1 MDVDFE
7 IGSETID
14 YLKLAEKE
22 KLKPMELELRKLE
35 DLVKDVIED
44 MEHLQR
50 REEKMRNTNGNDI
63 WITPGTCWILE
74 YICFRDIA
82 LGVVLCTDTIRLF
95 SSLLYVFLRID
106 KCSCAVVLDNDH
118 GCPDRIRSMADCLP
132 QAILPQEET
141 YRLNHRF
148 WIFMRNDSQLDK
160 VQREG

>member
-1 MDVDFE
+1 M
-7 IGSETID
+7 
-14 YLKLAEKE
+14 KLAEKE

-82 LGVVLCTDTIRLF
+82 LGVVLCADTIRLF
-95 SSLLYVFLRID
+95 SSLLMCFLESTNARVQWF
-106 KCSCAVVLDNDH
+106 STMTMVVLIAL
-118 GCPDRIRSMADCLP
+118 GAWQIVYLKQFFRKK
-132 QAILPQEET
+132 
-141 YRLNHRF
+141 RL
-148 WIFMRNDSQLDK
+148 ID
-160 VQREG
+160 